1 MIKQQQALLATEGVS
16 LHFTDAA
23 VREVARVAAEV
34 NAAVDSIG
42 ARRLHTVLER
52 LVDEVSFDAPER
64 ARGGGGAATVVV
76 DKEDVARKVGDLLK
90 KQDLSRFIL

>member
-1 MIKQQQALLATEGVS
+1 MALSFSEG
-16 LHFTDAA
+16 A
-23 VREVARVAAEV
+23 VRAVAEVAEEANRALD
-34 NAAVDSIG
+34 NIG

-90 KQDLSRFIL
+90 KQDLTRFIL